1 MAEEDY
7 QRDDTSERV
16 ARKAAQTNEIQN
28 MMWR

>member
-1 MAEEDY
+1 MAKEDY
-7 QRDDTSERV
+7 QLDDISERV